1 VQLATDQQE
10 TTRRLEALYQQAQL
24 SPPTLKEV
32 EAALKLPLNQIQP
45 LLRVLVNKGSLVK
58 VKEDLYFHSKAIA
71 QLKADLVAFLKE
83 NGEITTS
90 QFKYLTQTSRKFTI
104 PLSEYFDVNRVTVR
118 VGESRR
124 LREGV

>member
-1 VQLATDQQE
+1 
-10 TTRRLEALYQQAQL
+10 
-24 SPPTLKEV
+24 V
-32 EAALKLPLNQIQP
+32 EAALKLPLNQIHP
-45 LLRVLVNKGSLVK
+45 LLRVLVNQGSLVK

-83 NGEITTS
+83 NGEITTP
-90 QFKYLTQTSRKFTI
+90 QFKNLTQTSRKFTI